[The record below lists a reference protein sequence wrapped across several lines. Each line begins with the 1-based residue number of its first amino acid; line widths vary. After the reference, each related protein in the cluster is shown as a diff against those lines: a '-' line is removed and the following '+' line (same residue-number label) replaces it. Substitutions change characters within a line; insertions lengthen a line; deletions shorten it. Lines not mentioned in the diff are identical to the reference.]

1 MESTLRALKRAQEV
15 VKKHAADVVGLLSV
29 RIAHRAQDL
38 APVASGELRR
48 AIDWTHREGALTGGV
63 GVKEGSPAAR
73 YWYFVEMGTVNMAA
87 QPFFRP
93 AAEAS
98 EGEFIRDMRNIGP
111 DIERDLGE

>member
-1 MESTLRALKRAQEV
+1 MEQTLRQLKRAPEV
-15 VKKHAADVVGLLSV
+15 VKKRAADVVGVLSV
-29 RIAHRAQDL
+29 RVAQRARNL
-38 APVASGELRR
+38 VAVHTGELRR

-63 GVKEGSPAAR
+63 GVDSSSPASR

-98 EGEFIRDMRNIGP
+98 ESEFVRDMRGIGP
-111 DIERDLGE
+111 EIERDLGE